1 MTGMLQGLK
10 IYVCIIKILLN
21 YDPGSQLVI
30 TNTYAIPV
38 CNIFLFANEI
48 ALKKFQWDATNQAI
62 KNEYKTV
69 YQMPSFTILE
79 VHCKCLQTND
89 RQTNV

>member
-1 MTGMLQGLK
+1 MK
-10 IYVCIIKILLN
+10 
-21 YDPGSQLVI
+21 
-30 TNTYAIPV
+30 V

-69 YQMPSFTILE
+69 YQIPSLILE
-79 VHCKCLQTND
+79 VYLSCRYIRIATKHLI
-89 RQTNV
+89 